1 VVVLGYPNDRFHHIW
16 EAAATAA
23 ALLKP
28 MIYLGRHD
36 EVPGILLEKLDD
48 GLFDI
53 LFGYEVAVTD
63 NHDQL

>member
-36 EVPGILLEKLDD
+36 EVPGIGIEKLDD
-48 GLFDI
+48 GLFDL
-53 LFGYEVAVTD
+53 LFCD
-63 NHDQL
+63 

>member
-1 VVVLGYPNDRFHHIW
+1 VVILGYPNDRFHHIW

-36 EVPGILLEKLDD
+36 EVPGIGIEKLDD
-48 GLFDI
+48 GLFNL
-53 LFGYEVAVTD
+53 LFCD
-63 NHDQL
+63 

>member
-1 VVVLGYPNDRFHHIW
+1 
-16 EAAATAA
+16 
-23 ALLKP
+23 